1 MEEKMSYDTGKKE
14 KIRRF
19 LSENASRA
27 YTLEQ
32 ICLAVL
38 ENGRGKST
46 VYRLV
51 SDMVAE
57 EEVRRLSDGRTRH
70 CTYQYIG
77 GDTCRSHLHF
87 KCRSCGRV
95 MHLDEKTT
103 ADIKASLE
111 LAGGFR
117 LDIGEL
123 IYGKCGGCAYT
134 GVNI

>member
-1 MEEKMSYDTGKKE
+1 
-14 KIRRF
+14 
-19 LSENASRA
+19 
-27 YTLEQ
+27 
-32 ICLAVL
+32 
-38 ENGRGKST
+38 
-46 VYRLV
+46 
-51 SDMVAE
+51 
-57 EEVRRLSDGRTRH
+57 
-70 CTYQYIG
+70 
-77 GDTCRSHLHF
+77 
-87 KCRSCGRV
+87 